1 MTFEYITDKISEHR
15 SDRNFNLLGLG
26 VTGGLSLAGAL
37 SGVGLP
43 AVLTGVAAV
52 YFCGRATVHHR
63 KLSKWVVA
71 QSLVE
76 DNANPEHIKQ
86 ALADAVG
93 PTKPLKPYKSDLPD
107 LSAPS
112 PRPPRKAVAP
122 SEQETT
128 AHPSPHAP
136 KLK

>member
-1 MTFEYITDKISEHR
+1 MTFEYIADKISEHR

-43 AVLTGVAAV
+43 AVFTAVAAV

-93 PTKPLKPYKSDLPD
+93 PTKPVKPYKSDLPD

-112 PRPPRKAVAP
+112 PRPQRKAAVHSEPNSTAHAP
-122 SEQETT
+122 S
-128 AHPSPHAP
+128 HAP